1 MHVRRQPVSG
11 WGSVATVTPVSPL
24 SIFSKVLYDICYF
37 ISACIVV
44 SGFGKTKLGPIG
56 ISISHPLSFLF
67 SFRFFLI
74 FPSSP
79 LLTGLPIVMARNMT
93 VRHFRNL
100 PILPSS
106 HYRSNMEQ
114 LVLSVELIY
123 LFSRP
128 FTLSLLSSHEKR
140 NGTGPQITGDGYSAC
155 TDFLSYYYYTINP
168 STLFSFML

>member
-79 LLTGLPIVMARNMT
+79 LPTGLPIVMARNMT
-93 VRHFRNL
+93 VRRFRNL
-100 PILPSS
+100 PIHHSPSLLPS
-106 HYRSNMEQ
+106 
-114 LVLSVELIY
+114 
-123 LFSRP
+123 
-128 FTLSLLSSHEKR
+128 LSSIID
-140 NGTGPQITGDGYSAC
+140 PIWSSWCYQWS
-155 TDFLSYYYYTINP
+155 
-168 STLFSFML
+168 